1 MINIDSVV
9 TALRGETVKS
19 ERFRPSQ
26 IDLTQPFV
34 ETEKSI
40 GDDYDGAIVHDELP
54 MGTMHLAPKFPSE
67 SDVIAIDSTG
77 LVLGVIPDGLVA
89 ALRASIVTKTT
100 ENKHMLEHYG
110 PYLMAVTTT
119 NIDALYQALY
129 KAVYG
134 FAPPGSQSPKLENIL
149 GRVRNIL
156 ERYLQMQVAK
166 RSNRTII
173 LLDGS
178 LIGGTVANPSP
189 YVRGIIDKS
198 AENQNSLAAISKST
212 GLILERSRRNILS
225 LLEDVPGP
233 CYIGD
238 IRNRIRQSREK
249 YLGDI
254 YVAKFTPIGEP
265 FRIDLPE
272 NTPTSHTNLLN
283 TVAGLAG
290 DYGYPE
296 ELKLAHMTCVFSAIE
311 ILELQA
317 AAVAFHNLVMEEE
330 VAVRPKIFP
339 I

>member
-1 MINIDSVV
+1 MINTDPLV
-9 TALRGETVKS
+9 TALRAETLKS

-26 IDLTQPFV
+26 VDLSQPFV
-34 ETEKSI
+34 ESEEPI
-40 GDDYDGAIVHDELP
+40 ADDHDETTVHDEWH
-54 MGTMHLAPKFPSE
+54 METTHLTPKFPAE
-67 SDVIAIDSTG
+67 SDVTAIDTTG
-77 LVLGVIPDGLVA
+77 LVLGVIPDGFVA
-89 ALRASIVTKTT
+89 ALRASIVTKTP

-119 NIDALYQALY
+119 NIDAMYQTMY
-129 KAVYG
+129 RAVYG
-134 FAPPGSQSPKLENIL
+134 ETPPSSQSPKLENIL
-149 GRVRNIL
+149 DRVRNLL
-156 ERYLQMQVAK
+156 ERYLHMQVAT

-178 LIGGTVANPSP
+178 LIGGTVANPSH
-189 YVRGIIDKS
+189 YVRRIIDKS

-212 GLILERSRRNILS
+212 GLILERSHRSILS
-225 LLEDVPGP
+225 LLEGVPGP
-233 CYIGD
+233 CYVGD
-238 IRNRIRQSREK
+238 IRNHIRQQRER

-254 YVAKFTPIGEP
+254 YVAKFTQIGEP

-272 NTPTSHTNLLN
+272 NTPTSHPDLLN

-330 VAVRPKIFP
+330 VDVRQKIFP
-339 I
+339 F